1 MKTVLVV
8 DDSPTIRSLIKVYLM
23 NRKVQFLDASN
34 GREALE
40 VLRQQPVDL
49 VLSDFDMPE
58 MDGLAFT
65 QAVRQDAARKDMPLV
80 MMTANTDPGLE
91 ARATAVG
98 ANAFLRKP
106 ITVPALVAAV
116 GPFLP
121 A

>member
-8 DDSPTIRSLIKVYLM
+8 DDSATIRSLIKIYLM
-23 NRKVQFLDASN
+23 NRKVQFVDASN

-40 VLRQQPVDL
+40 VLRTQPVDL
-49 VLSDFDMPE
+49 VLSDFNMPE

-65 QAVRQDAARKDMPLV
+65 EAVRQDAVRKDTPLV
-80 MMTANTDPGLE
+80 MMTANTDPTLE
-91 ARATAVG
+91 ARAGAAG

-106 ITVPALVAAV
+106 ITVNALVDAV
-116 GPFLP
+116 RPFLP